1 VTDNTI
7 EKRSLIVGA
16 VINLIMALSGWSA
29 YYLSNS
35 QALLLDGNFSFIVF
49 LSTLVAINISSIK
62 SKKTKLFPFGQF
74 VYEALYS
81 FLKGIMIIGMLL
93 VAFTDNLSKIFH
105 FINGKETSLLNTEVI
120 LVYSLLMT
128 LICFGMA
135 AYYKHQNNKVNNSS
149 TILRAEYSAAI
160 IDGFMSA
167 GIGIAL
173 VGISLLSPEGSLGF
187 LNYIGDAI
195 LVILLCVLLGKEPFI
210 LVRDSFVEVAGGTL
224 QNQTDKKNIEDIL
237 EKHLSSEKLLIDSYI
252 SKTGSSY
259 LVIAYISAQGLEKL
273 GFEKTKQI
281 RELIINNLKENYKE
295 SIFEIVLA

>member
-1 VTDNTI
+1 MTDNTI

-16 VINLIMALSGWSA
+16 VINLIMALSGWLA

-210 LVRDSFVEVAGGTL
+210 LVRDSFVEIAGGTL

>member
-1 VTDNTI
+1 MTDNTI

-105 FINGKETSLLNTEVI
+105 FLNGKETSLLNTEVI

-210 LVRDSFVEVAGGTL
+210 LVRDSFVEIAGGTL

>member
-1 VTDNTI
+1 MTDNTI

-210 LVRDSFVEVAGGTL
+210 LVRDSFVEIAGGTL

-237 EKHLSSEKLLIDSYI
+237 EKHLSSEKLLINSYI

>member
-1 VTDNTI
+1 MTDNTI

>member
-1 VTDNTI
+1 MTDNTI

-210 LVRDSFVEVAGGTL
+210 LVRDSFVEIAGGTL

>member
-1 VTDNTI
+1 MRDI
-7 EKRSLIVGA
+7 RGH
-16 VINLIMALSGWSA
+16 
-29 YYLSNS
+29 
-35 QALLLDGNFSFIVF
+35 
-49 LSTLVAINISSIK
+49 
-62 SKKTKLFPFGQF
+62 LFW
-74 VYEALYS
+74 ES
-81 FLKGIMIIGMLL
+81 
-93 VAFTDNLSKIFH
+93 
-105 FINGKETSLLNTEVI
+105 
-120 LVYSLLMT
+120 
-128 LICFGMA
+128 A

-210 LVRDSFVEVAGGTL
+210 LVRDSFVEIAGGTL

>member
-1 VTDNTI
+1 MTDNTI

-16 VINLIMALSGWSA
+16 VINLIMALSGWLA

>member
-1 VTDNTI
+1 MTDNTI

-74 VYEALYS
+74 VFEALYS

-120 LVYSLLMT
+120 LVYSLLMS

-210 LVRDSFVEVAGGTL
+210 LVRDSFVEIAGGTL

-237 EKHLSSEKLLIDSYI
+237 EKHLSSEKLLINSYI

>member
-1 VTDNTI
+1 MTDNTI

-16 VINLIMALSGWSA
+16 VINLIIALSGWSA

-210 LVRDSFVEVAGGTL
+210 LVRDSFVEIAGGTL